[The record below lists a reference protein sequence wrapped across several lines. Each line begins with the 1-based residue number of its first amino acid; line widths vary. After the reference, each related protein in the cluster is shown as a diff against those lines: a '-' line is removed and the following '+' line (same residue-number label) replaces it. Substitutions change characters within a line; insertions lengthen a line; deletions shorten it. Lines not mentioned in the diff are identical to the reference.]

1 MSRDYANLD
10 QLIVQ
15 AIGRGQNSAARL
27 SSELDQEARL
37 HTSDLELRP
46 VFRVIDQ
53 RLQALKKKG
62 AILFDRKSN
71 VWIIHHVAR

>member
-15 AIGRGQNSAARL
+15 AIGRGQNSASKL

-37 HTSDLELRP
+37 HTNDLKRRP
-46 VFRVIDQ
+46 VFSVIDQ
-53 RLQALKKKG
+53 RLQALKTKG
-62 AILFDRKSN
+62 TILFDRNSN
-71 VWIIHHVAR
+71 VWVIRDAR